1 MTGYVHVCKIRM
13 FTPLL
18 INRTGS
24 LSWKWI
30 EQEKIFDG
38 FQHMIKETENEINR
52 LPFCLLILSELKLPS
67 FKRKVADPA
76 YICTQLAKKILKAQ
90 KSNITSLSLTIMW
103 HKIRGKLNILDSVW
117 ALYHLIRLQEKL
129 DVISNWNNPSP
140 LCSAICLSHVI
151 VSSVRSDC
159 CFFSVQPGWSASLLA
174 QLGSVS
180 QPSQSRLL
188 GCPNL

>member
-1 MTGYVHVCKIRM
+1 MKM
-13 FTPLL
+13 
-18 INRTGS
+18 NRTRKNIWRISTYDQGDGKWNKQITF
-24 LSWKWI
+24 LSPYIVRI
-30 EQEKIFDG
+30 EVA
-38 FQHMIKETENEINR
+38 
-52 LPFCLLILSELKLPS
+52 LS

-117 ALYHLIRLQEKL
+117 ALYHVIRLQEKL